1 MRKKQFI
8 QNAICYFLLA
18 AAAVFWLFP
27 LFMALINS
35 FKTNGELLTN
45 VMSFPTSLHFENYTR
60 TIEKM
65 HYLRSFRNT
74 VVLSALSVSM
84 MILFSALAGWRLCRT
99 KTKLSSFI
107 FGMFVFSMLIP
118 FSSIMIPLYKVVLA
132 LKIKNSL
139 LGLSF
144 VYAGLGVSMAIF
156 LYHGFVK
163 GIPQELEEAAAIDGG
178 SRMKIFFLIIL
189 PLLKPITATICITN
203 VLWVWNDFLLPLI
216 VISDNKK
223 YSLLLSTNTLFG
235 QYSSDWT
242 AILSALIL
250 AAIPVIIFYA
260 LFQKQILKGIEP
272 SQDHPTWGSILSAGT
287 KP

>member
-1 MRKKQFI
+1 MTRRVKKKNI
-8 QNAICYFLLA
+8 SSMIAYLALAILA
-18 AAAVFWLFP
+18 FFWLFP
-27 LFMALINS
+27 LLMAFFNS

-45 VMSFPTSLHFENYTR
+45 VMAIPTSIHFENYGR

-65 HYLRSFRNT
+65 HYVRSFGNT
-74 VVLSALSVSM
+74 IVLAGLSVAM

-99 KTKLSSFI
+99 KTKLSALI
-107 FGMFVFSMLIP
+107 FSLFVFSMLIP

-139 LGLSF
+139 TGLSF
-144 VYAGLGVSMAIF
+144 VYAGMGVSMAVF

-163 GIPQELEEAAAIDGG
+163 GIPIELEEAAAIDGG
-178 SRMKIFFLIIL
+178 SRLKIFFQIIL
-189 PLLKPITATICITN
+189 PLLKPMTATICITN

-216 VISDNKK
+216 VISNNKK
-223 YSLLLSTNTLFG
+223 YTLLLSTNTLFG

-250 AAIPVIIFYA
+250 AALPVIVFYA
-260 LFQKQILKGIEP
+260 LFQKQILKGI
-272 SQDHPTWGSILSAGT
+272 SDGAVKG
-287 KP
+287 

>member
-1 MRKKQFI
+1 
-8 QNAICYFLLA
+8 
-18 AAAVFWLFP
+18 
-27 LFMALINS
+27 MALINS

-260 LFQKQILKGIEP
+260 LFQKQILKGIA
-272 SQDHPTWGSILSAGT
+272 DGAVKG
-287 KP
+287 